1 MEVIEE
7 VVVTC
12 WQGGDDPAVFVPIQ
26 DSITHEFYISSSA
39 LKNDDILESDQT
51 AAQKSNASEESVAA
65 YYDII
70 ESKGLVTEAPK
81 ETRDFTK
88 DLKCPHCEK
97 TFELRNSLSNHI
109 KSHSDIRQFKCM
121 NCERRFK
128 KPGDYQRHIKLCGAE
143 HQFKCNLCE
152 KTFMNLNSLTNHE
165 RAHNNER
172 PFQCEKCSTS
182 FKKEGDM
189 KNHERICK
197 TGVLPFSCGVCKKQF
212 AAGNSLAN
220 HILVHQASVY
230 FCSKCGKEFK
240 KSGSHLKHEKS
251 CQSILSFGCMIC
263 ETKFT
268 NEEQLKRHEKIH
280 VNERLQCDICLKT
293 FTHPNGFAQ
302 HKKSHIEQRFEC
314 SEIGCDQIFRTSFNL
329 KKHVKSHKEIKKLD
343 CDICGRHFGGAWNLK
358 RHMLTHAGLKPF
370 QCGQCPKSFTCE
382 KDMNAHM
389 IAHSGQKGFKC
400 PICPSAFTH
409 LRGLQQH
416 VKIHSEKAKTCN
428 LGCGKK
434 FLTEKLLNAHN
445 LKCKYNPKAPCNSK
459 LMDKFGNDFQQEL
472 PTKKSQMHDDLVFR
486 CKICDKKFGKYDSIQ
501 DHVKKH
507 DVTTDDVI
515 ISIETPETFEEE
527 EYTEEINTLV
537 IKVEDSENLAES
549 NCEYHIESHVKYTYI
564 K

>member
-7 VVVTC
+7 VVVSC
-12 WQGGDDPAVFVPIQ
+12 WQGGDDPTVFVPVQ
-26 DSITHEFYISSSA
+26 NSITQELFIPSAA
-39 LKNDDILESDQT
+39 LKNDVVLESADT
-51 AAQKSNASEESVAA
+51 VPHESNVSEESVAA
-65 YYDII
+65 YYDVID
-70 ESKGLVTEAPK
+70 SKVSADVSKDKK
-81 ETRDFTK
+81 EVDK
-88 DLKCPHCEK
+88 VLKCPYCDK
-97 TFELRNSLSNHI
+97 TFELKNSLSNHI
-109 KSHSDIRQFKCM
+109 KSHSDIRQFKCT

-128 KPGDYQRHIKLCGAE
+128 KTGDYQRHIKLCGKD
-143 HQFKCNLCE
+143 HQFKCHMCE

-165 RAHNNER
+165 RTHNNER
-172 PFQCEKCSTS
+172 PYQCEKCLTS

-197 TGVLPFSCGVCKKQF
+197 TGVLPFSCGVCKKEF

-220 HILVHQASVY
+220 HILVHQASLY

-240 KSGSHLKHEKS
+240 KSGSHMKHEKS
-251 CQSILSFGCMIC
+251 CQSILSYGCMIC

-268 NEEQLKRHEKIH
+268 CEEQLKRHEKIH

-314 SEIGCDQIFRTSFNL
+314 SEVGCEQIFRTSVNL

-370 QCGQCPKSFTCE
+370 QCGQCPKSFTSE
-382 KDMNAHM
+382 KDLNAHL

-400 PICPSAFTH
+400 PACPSSFTH

-416 VKIHSEKAKTCN
+416 IKIHSEKAKMCPS
-428 LGCGKK
+428 GCGKK
-434 FLTEKLLNAHN
+434 FLTEKLLNAHG
-445 LKCKYNPKAPCNSK
+445 LKCKFNLSSPRNSK
-459 LMDKFGNDFQQEL
+459 LVEKFGDNFEEPL
-472 PTKKSQMHDDLVFR
+472 SMKNSPMHDDLVFR
-486 CKICDKKFGKYDSIQ
+486 CKMCDKKFYKYENIQ
-501 DHVKKH
+501 KHVKEH
-507 DVTTDDVI
+507 VVTTDDVI
-515 ISIETPETFEEE
+515 ISIETPENIEDD
-527 EYTEEINTLV
+527 YAEEINTFV
-537 IKVEDSENLAES
+537 IKVEDSENIEE
-549 NCEYHIESHVKYTYI
+549 NTCKYHIESHVKYTYS